1 MNPTAPQAPVRNKT
15 FYMDISIFQVENALF
30 RIPTSYLK
38 KYSVIF
44 HQMPSLNAH
53 PGAEAAGQSDGNPIK
68 LEGVS
73 KVEFER
79 FLTVV
84 GKYEVEPSKSF
95 DAPHWLSVLK
105 LANLWGFSDLRKTAI
120 TKLSSEELRRAST
133 ATVRLH
139 YGRLHKVEQWV
150 EQAYT
155 ELVDRR
161 EKIGE
166 DEAELIGWKVSL
178 KLCHLREDIHGPP
191 KTVTA
196 VATNSAVP
204 PASQPFVFSP
214 NNNIFGSS
222 LPNTTQTSSPSRSG
236 FGTFGGGGFGVP
248 PLSPGPF
255 GASATKKES
264 PATSSPTPPT
274 TSLSAVRQVF
284 AAELKEIREAGAA
297 LNVPPPRAS

>member
-1 MNPTAPQAPVRNKT
+1 MNSAVPQAPVRNKT
-15 FYMDISIFQVENALF
+15 FYMDISIFQVENDLF

-38 KYSVIF
+38 KYSAIF

-53 PGAEAAGQSDGNPIK
+53 PGPDAAGQSDANPIK

-95 DAPHWLSVLK
+95 DATHWLSVLK

-133 ATVRLH
+133 ATARLH

-161 EKIGE
+161 EKISEG
-166 DEAELIGWKVSL
+166 EAELIGWKVLL
-178 KLCHLREDIHGPP
+178 KLCHLREDFHGSP
-191 KTVTA
+191 KTATA
-196 VATNSAVP
+196 VAPTNSAVS

-222 LPNTTQTSSPSRSG
+222 LPKTTSSSGGSG
-236 FGTFGGGGFGVP
+236 FGAFGGGAFGAP

-255 GASATKKES
+255 AASAMKKEP

-274 TSLSAVRQVF
+274 TSLSAVRQAF
-284 AAELKEIREAGAA
+284 AAELKEIREAGTA

>member
-1 MNPTAPQAPVRNKT
+1 MVK
-15 FYMDISIFQVENALF
+15 
-30 RIPTSYLK
+30 
-38 KYSVIF
+38 
-44 HQMPSLNAH
+44 
-53 PGAEAAGQSDGNPIK
+53 
-68 LEGVS
+68 
-73 KVEFER
+73 
-79 FLTVV
+79 
-84 GKYEVEPSKSF
+84 
-95 DAPHWLSVLK
+95 
-105 LANLWGFSDLRKTAI
+105 
-120 TKLSSEELRRAST
+120 
-133 ATVRLH
+133 VRLH

-161 EKIGE
+161 EKISE

-178 KLCHLREDIHGPP
+178 KLCHLREDFHGPQ

-196 VATNSAVP
+196 GVATNSAVP

-214 NNNIFGSS
+214 NNNIYGSS
-222 LPNTTQTSSPSRSG
+222 SSKTTQTSSPGGSG
-236 FGTFGGGGFGVP
+236 FGAFGGGAFGAP

-255 GASATKKES
+255 AASAMKKES